1 MPGPH
6 RKEIVTPLARYWLDT
21 SQENGSTRAVD
32 PGALRASKL
41 RHCGSFVSHS
51 RRPLEPPAPLTGGPG
66 RLGVLLEE
74 TKHQKP
80 PWRAR
85 AAPNWPRGGRGRDPG
100 SLADLRCGEAGV
112 PGGSGRPRAKSRSGP
127 GAHAAALPDSL
138 APGAGAG
145 RFGALPAAAAP
156 RAPRG
161 AAARAPPARRRR
173 GPSGA
178 RSRGLAGERVPAP
191 ALPLRPPGVG
201 EAPRSGLP
209 ASHPPPFSP
218 SPRSVRAPLGPG
230 GGPVAAGAQPPPPPH
245 PPPREDGA
253 RAFWL
258 PPVGA
263 RRTQP
268 RGPSCSV
275 PRFSSKDKNVNKA
288 IF

>member
-1 MPGPH
+1 M
-6 RKEIVTPLARYWLDT
+6 R
-21 SQENGSTRAVD
+21 
-32 PGALRASKL
+32 
-41 RHCGSFVSHS
+41 
-51 RRPLEPPAPLTGGPG
+51 
-66 RLGVLLEE
+66 VLLEE

-85 AAPNWPRGGRGRDPG
+85 AASNWPRGGRGRGPG

-161 AAARAPPARRRR
+161 AATRPPGPRPLAAAAGAPPARGPGAWPANGFQRPPCLCAPR
-173 GPSGA
+173 GSGRHLAAAFQPLTGLPSPPLPALYGRPSGQEEA
-178 RSRGLAGERVPAP
+178 RWQQPAP
-191 ALPLRPPGVG
+191 SLPL
-201 EAPRSGLP
+201 
-209 ASHPPPFSP
+209 
-218 SPRSVRAPLGPG
+218 
-230 GGPVAAGAQPPPPPH
+230 PPPPP

-263 RRTQP
+263 LRTQVSGWPAGSRAGRRAGGGVGGALPSRRRASSPCPPP
-268 RGPSCSV
+268 RGLEVQGVHSALGLRGALC
-275 PRFSSKDKNVNKA
+275 
-288 IF
+288 

>member
-1 MPGPH
+1 M
-6 RKEIVTPLARYWLDT
+6 
-21 SQENGSTRAVD
+21 
-32 PGALRASKL
+32 
-41 RHCGSFVSHS
+41 
-51 RRPLEPPAPLTGGPG
+51 
-66 RLGVLLEE
+66 
-74 TKHQKP
+74 
-80 PWRAR
+80 
-85 AAPNWPRGGRGRDPG
+85 
-100 SLADLRCGEAGV
+100 
-112 PGGSGRPRAKSRSGP
+112 SRSGP

-161 AAARAPPARRRR
+161 AATRPLGPRPLAAAGTPPARGPGAWPANGFQRPLCLCAPR
-173 GPSGA
+173 GSGRHLAAAFQPLTGLPSPPLPALYGRPSGQEEA
-178 RSRGLAGERVPAP
+178 RWQPAP
-191 ALPLRPPGVG
+191 SLPP
-201 EAPRSGLP
+201 
-209 ASHPPPFSP
+209 
-218 SPRSVRAPLGPG
+218 
-230 GGPVAAGAQPPPPPH
+230 